1 MKILFALSRFPFPT
15 LKGDKLRA
23 YYQLKELSKKHE
35 VHLVCLS
42 EDKSDLFYLQDVEP
56 FCASLQLVH
65 LSFIRKSWNLINALF
80 TDKPFQVHYFQHP
93 YLKKLITK
101 TVTANKIDVCYV
113 QLIRMCENVPKIPDV
128 GYYLDYMDCFSAGM
142 FKRAERANGLIRLLY
157 LTEAKRLQKYEH
169 QVANRFNAYSIIS
182 EADRDEFQPPLKNT
196 IQIIPNGISH
206 DFLDFESHPEK
217 DIDLIFTGNM
227 NYYPNVEAVRYLC
240 KQIIPGLL
248 KDFPQLKVYIVG
260 TDPTPE
266 VLHLASSH
274 VVVTGYVPDLR
285 PYLARAKVA
294 IAPMFFGSGLQ
305 NKLLEAMAMGIPVLT
320 SPLANSS
327 LNAPED
333 EAICIADTP
342 DGFIEKALNL
352 LRNEHFA
359 QHIGAN
365 GKQYVTR
372 QFDWSKRNAE
382 LEEGLESTIHL
393 QKAISLLP

>member
-1 MKILFALSRFPFPT
+1 MKILFALPRFPFPT

-23 YYQLKELSKKHE
+23 YYQLKELSKNHE
-35 VHLVCLS
+35 IHLVCLS
-42 EDKSDLFYLQDVEP
+42 EEAGDYFYLQDVEP
-56 FCASLQLVH
+56 YCASIQLVH
-65 LSFIRKSWNLINALF
+65 LSLLRKGWNLIKAVCS
-80 TDKPFQVHYFQHP
+80 DIPFQVYYFQHP
-93 YLKKLITK
+93 SLKNIIEK
-101 TVTANKIDVCYV
+101 TIYEREIDVCYV
-113 QLIRMCENVPKIPDV
+113 QLIRMCENISFLPNI

-142 FKRAERANGLIRLLY
+142 FKRAERAKGLMRYLY

-169 QVANRFNAYSIIS
+169 QIAKHFHAFSIIS
-182 EADRDEFQPPLKNT
+182 EADRDAFKAPLNQL

-206 DFLDFESHPEK
+206 DFLDFEIHPEK

-227 NYYPNVEAVRYLC
+227 NYYPNIEAARYLC

-248 KDFPQLKVYIVG
+248 ENFPELKAYIVG

-266 VLHLASSH
+266 VRHLASPH

-333 EAICIADTP
+333 QAICIAQSP
-342 DGFIEKALNL
+342 KAFVEKAKRLMSD
-352 LRNEHFA
+352 EHFA
-359 QHIGAN
+359 HHIGTN
-365 GKQYVTR
+365 GKAYVTQ
-372 QFDWSKRNAE
+372 QFDWSKRNVE
-382 LEEGLESTIHL
+382 LQAGLESVIQRKIIT
-393 QKAISLLP
+393 SLP